1 MCAYLCVLLCERKLC
16 CGLFFARERET
27 QRLLA
32 RGGYFRNDC
41 GLERRTQC
49 LLLLSVLLRKCAHA
63 LERASVGIRARSCVR
78 PHGLCMHIEYACVY
92 SEQIY

>member
-1 MCAYLCVLLCERKLC
+1 MLWAIFCEREKHKDYLHE
-16 CGLFFARERET
+16 GVI
-27 QRLLA
+27 
-32 RGGYFRNDC
+32 
-41 GLERRTQC
+41 LEMTVVWKGEQC